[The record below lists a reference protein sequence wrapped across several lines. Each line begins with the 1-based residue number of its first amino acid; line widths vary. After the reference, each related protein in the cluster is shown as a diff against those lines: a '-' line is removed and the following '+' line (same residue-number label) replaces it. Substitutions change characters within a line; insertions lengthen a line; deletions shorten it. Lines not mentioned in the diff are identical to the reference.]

1 METKI
6 KNTLTKWFPD
16 AFSSFS
22 GIDEASDYELLNY
35 FARTTLALLK
45 NDQIDQCKE
54 HLKIINMLYNSGTLH
69 DKNAIENEF
78 LAVLVCDEM
87 PSQLKMHIEMMP
99 KELRAV
105 YLKTILEN

>member
-22 GIDEASDYELLNY
+22 GIDDASDYEVLNY
-35 FARTTLALLK
+35 FAQSTLNLLK
-45 NDQIDQCKE
+45 QNQIEQCRE
-54 HLKIINMLYNSGTLH
+54 HLKIINLLYSGGTLH

-78 LAVLVCDEM
+78 LAILVCAEM
-87 PSQLKMHIEMMP
+87 PTLLKTHIDMMP